1 MRKII
6 LTLSFILTI
15 NISFAFNL
23 DDALKKLED
32 NAKVQMDKS
41 LENNKGVSISLDSL
55 AKDLKGEAVSKLD
68 ALEQRVNSKID
79 AYDEKITLEINN
91 TANQIEAK
99 IVELEEIKKRANKII
114 TLVQIFLAILSFI
127 TIALIYF
134 IWRAY
139 RKINRLYNM
148 LDNVYSYKDLNA
160 RLTTLEKE
168 VNN

>member
-6 LTLSFILTI
+6 LTLSFFLTI

-23 DDALKKLED
+23 DDALEKLED

-91 TANQIEAK
+91 AANQIEAK
-99 IVELEEIKKRANKII
+99 IAELEEIKKRANKVI
-114 TLVQIFLAILSFI
+114 TLVQIFLAILSFS

-160 RLTTLEKE
+160 RLTTLEKRS
-168 VNN
+168 

>member
-23 DDALKKLED
+23 DDALEKLED

-91 TANQIEAK
+91 AANQIEAK
-99 IVELEEIKKRANKII
+99 IAELEEIKKRANKVI
-114 TLVQIFLAILSFI
+114 TLVQIFLAILSFA

-160 RLTTLEKE
+160 RLTTLEKRS
-168 VNN
+168 

>member
-15 NISFAFNL
+15 NTSFAFNL
-23 DDALKKLED
+23 DDALEKLED

-91 TANQIEAK
+91 AANQIEAK
-99 IVELEEIKKRANKII
+99 IAELEELKKRANKVI
-114 TLVQIFLAILSFI
+114 TLVQIFLAILSFS

-160 RLTTLEKE
+160 RLTTLEKRS
-168 VNN
+168 

>member
-6 LTLSFILTI
+6 LTLSFFLTI

-23 DDALKKLED
+23 DDALEKLED

-91 TANQIEAK
+91 AANQIEAK
-99 IVELEEIKKRANKII
+99 IAELEEIKKRANKVI
-114 TLVQIFLAILSFI
+114 TLVQIFLI
-127 TIALIYF
+127 TL
-134 IWRAY
+134 R
-139 RKINRLYNM
+139 
-148 LDNVYSYKDLNA
+148 S
-160 RLTTLEKE
+160 
-168 VNN
+168 